1 MNEVDHVNQK
11 SFFPLVSICVQTYQ
25 HEEYIG
31 QCLDSLLIQKTDF
44 DFEIIIGEDGSTDR
58 TKEICES
65 FAQKY
70 PDKIRLFKRDPKNK
84 IFIRGRK
91 TGRFNFLENLKA
103 AQGKYICLCDGD
115 DYWIDNQKLEKQFH
129 FLNENPTVNLVF
141 TSYEHQRKDQT
152 SNVEVV
158 KDKIFE
164 PKELIAIHY
173 LGHVSTWMFRND
185 LKALLTNPIIYKA
198 FAMDMVILA
207 YFKNKG
213 KIASQSFTS
222 SFYRYNSSGL
232 FRSKKEKEVAKDFA
246 LIHLYFFRY
255 IHRNI
260 YNLYKSGAGY
270 FFKKY
275 LKTIFRF

>member
-1 MNEVDHVNQK
+1 MMDADSVNQK
-11 SFFPLVSICVQTYQ
+11 SLLPLVSICVQTYQ

-31 QCLDSLLIQKTDF
+31 QCLDSLLSQKTDF
-44 DFEIIIGEDGSTDR
+44 DFEIILGEDGSTDR
-58 TKEICES
+58 TREICES

-70 PDKIRLFKRDPKNK
+70 PDKIRLFKRDLKDK

-103 AQGKYICLCDGD
+103 ARGKYICLCDGD

-129 FLNENPTVNLVF
+129 FLNENPEIELVF
-141 TSYEHQRKDQT
+141 SSYKHQRKDQICY
-152 SNVEVV
+152 VEEV
-158 KDKIFE
+158 KDKIYE
-164 PKELIAIHY
+164 SEEIIAIHY

-222 SFYRYNSSGL
+222 SFYRYNSTGL
-232 FRSKKEKEVAKDFA
+232 FRSKQSKEVTKDFA
-246 LIHLYFFRY
+246 LIHFYFFRY
-255 IHRNI
+255 IHKNFRTL
-260 YNLYKSGAGY
+260 YNSGAGY

-275 LKTIFRF
+275 LKSIFRI